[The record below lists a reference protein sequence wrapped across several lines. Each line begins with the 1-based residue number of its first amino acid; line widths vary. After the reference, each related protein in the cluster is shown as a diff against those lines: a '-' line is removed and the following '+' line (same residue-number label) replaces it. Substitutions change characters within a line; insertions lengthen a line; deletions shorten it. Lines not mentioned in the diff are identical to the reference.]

1 MACMGDTL
9 SQQVKVLRDR
19 VVAVRA
25 ESADFRERMGD
36 EFQARG
42 TELGISLDRAKTAHL
57 AADNKVQV
65 ADARAAEMNTELV
78 DNRTNLLQTEA
89 LRAVA
94 ATQGDSATAQNLEER
109 ADGYR
114 RMIGEREARL
124 QAAQQDASEARDEAG
139 EAAEALTKANVPY
152 DELYTTVTASEAEID
167 KMENQAELIEQAR
180 LKLFEAEVMYGDDPP
195 AGEDVDRW
203 FAGRAELEGEA
214 AALLWKADAIV
225 VNRGAIA
232 VFAPDADDPVAP
244 TKPNDDLM
252 DPNDDSSTPLPAT
265 DKVPSVDDREDDD
278 DRDDGVDDR
287 DNGDGQPVLIATG
300 DVDSLGLDLTEAG
313 EAAETELVADGAA
326 PTAALDDAGAQFEI
340 AGPDQTQE
348 LGWGSGDDAA
358 TDEWNGTVDH
368 DTEDIS
374 AVDDESFDSDGF

>member
-1 MACMGDTL
+1 MACMGDNL

-19 VVAVRA
+19 VVAAGA
-25 ESADFRERMGD
+25 EAADFRERMGD

-42 TELGISLDRAKTAHL
+42 TELGISLDRARTAHL

-89 LRAVA
+89 QLAVA
-94 ATQGDSATAQNLEER
+94 ATQGDSATAQHLEER

-124 QAAQQDASEARDEAG
+124 QAAQQDASAARDK
-139 EAAEALTKANVPY
+139 AAEASEALTSANVPY
-152 DELYTTVTASEAEID
+152 DELYTAVTASEAEID

-203 FAGRAELEGEA
+203 FAGKAELEGEA

-225 VNRGAIA
+225 VDRAVIA
-232 VFAPDADDPVAP
+232 VFVPDADDPVAP
-244 TKPNDDLM
+244 PASNDDLM
-252 DPNDDSSTPLPAT
+252 DPNVDDSPTDLPAT
-265 DKVPSVDDREDDD
+265 DKVPSVPDDSEDDD
-278 DRDDGVDDR
+278 DGGDGDDGH
-287 DNGDGQPVLIATG
+287 PVLIAAG
-300 DVDSLGLDLTEAG
+300 DVDSLGLDLTETD
-313 EAAETELVADGAA
+313 EAAETELVADVAA
-326 PTAALDDAGAQFEI
+326 PSVALDDAATQFEI

-348 LGWGSGDDAA
+348 PGWGAGDDAA
-358 TDEWNGTVDH
+358 TDEWNASVDQ

-374 AVDDESFDSDGF
+374 AVDDESFDSDGL